1 MPWNVIFFYA
11 LAAISI
17 LAAAGIVIASNPV
30 HSAIFLVLTLFN
42 TAGIFVLL
50 GAEFLAAVQVIVYA
64 GAALVLMLF
73 LLMLVD
79 PQELPERAPGLPVQ
93 RVVGPLLGVIL
104 FLEVAAAV
112 ANRGMLGDPGNA
124 DPATIALVG
133 GSTQAVGN
141 LLFTQ
146 YLLPF
151 EIISLVLLIGVVG
164 AIVLALP
171 ERLGERLGTIS
182 LGHPRGTD
190 MALPEGPDTAA
201 PVTAADRQA
210 TRELDMTREVILVK
224 DPDLYT
230 TVRPKTPGVIET
242 RGDSPSAS
250 PMAIMPKPPII
261 IAHVAGSG
269 TAPVAWFAVRN
280 SPEAELKLRP
290 DGSASK
296 LNALVCPKSQLDPP
310 RQSRLR

>member
-1 MPWNVIFFYA
+1 MPWNVLFFYA

-17 LAAAGIVIASNPV
+17 LAAAGIVVAKNPV

-42 TAGIFVLL
+42 TAGIFILL
-50 GAEFLAAVQVIVYA
+50 GAEFLAAAQVIVYA

-79 PQELPERAPGLPVQ
+79 PQDLPERDAGHPVQ
-93 RVVGPLLGVIL
+93 RVVGPLLGIIL
-104 FLEVAAAV
+104 FLEVAAAI
-112 ANRGMLGDPGNA
+112 ANRGMVGAQGNA
-124 DPATIALVG
+124 DPNTIALVG

-151 EIISLVLLIGVVG
+151 EVISLVLLIGVVG

-190 MALPEGPDTAA
+190 MALPEGPDAAA
-201 PVTAADRQA
+201 PITAADRQA

-230 TVRPKTPGVIET
+230 TVPAKTPGQ
-242 RGDSPSAS
+242 
-250 PMAIMPKPPII
+250 
-261 IAHVAGSG
+261 
-269 TAPVAWFAVRN
+269 RN
-280 SPEAELKLRP
+280 STRTTR
-290 DGSASK
+290 
-296 LNALVCPKSQLDPP
+296 N
-310 RQSRLR
+310 

>member
-230 TVRPKTPGVIET
+230 TVRPKTPGQ
-242 RGDSPSAS
+242 
-250 PMAIMPKPPII
+250 
-261 IAHVAGSG
+261 
-269 TAPVAWFAVRN
+269 RN
-280 SPEAELKLRP
+280 STRTTR
-290 DGSASK
+290 S
-296 LNALVCPKSQLDPP
+296 
-310 RQSRLR
+310 